1 MTTTSTA
8 QELSTPT
15 GSVDT
20 GRLVFTRGAAH
31 LTIGVNGSMDD
42 LYRARF
48 EGRVPDVRTD
58 GGTVTVRYRMSLH
71 PTSGEIELCGGIPW
85 SIRGHMGMSHVV
97 ADLEELE
104 LRDVEVSAGM
114 SHVEMRLPRP
124 KQTVRIRIG
133 GGASDVELI
142 RPTGVPVRVHIGGGA
157 SKLAIDEFRL
167 DSGSGT
173 DWRGPDYDRVE
184 VRYDIGIRA
193 GASKL
198 TVRT

>member
-1 MTTTSTA
+1 MTATGTA

-71 PTSGEIELCGGIPW
+71 PRVARSSCAAGSPGRSAATWGCRTSWPISRSW
-85 SIRGHMGMSHVV
+85 S
-97 ADLEELE
+97 
-104 LRDVEVSAGM
+104 
-114 SHVEMRLPRP
+114 
-124 KQTVRIRIG
+124 
-133 GGASDVELI
+133 
-142 RPTGVPVRVHIGGGA
+142 
-157 SKLAIDEFRL
+157 
-167 DSGSGT
+167 
-173 DWRGPDYDRVE
+173 
-184 VRYDIGIRA
+184 
-193 GASKL
+193 
-198 TVRT
+198 